1 VKGPW
6 KGKKGSKVA
15 VEKNRKHPAISEVLQ
30 LVTVL
35 SKKCKIVKL
44 L

>member
-15 VEKNRKHPAISEVLQ
+15 VENGENTLQ
-30 LVTVL
+30 K
-35 SKKCKIVKL
+35 SDKEK
-44 L
+44 

>member
-15 VEKNRKHPAISEVLQ
+15 VEKNRNFPPIV
-30 LVTVL
+30 
-35 SKKCKIVKL
+35 IVKKNEK
-44 L
+44 